1 MKIYLA
7 GSLHTDELKTN
18 IKTVVDFLRSKE
30 NEVYSPMELK
40 IPNAWDL
47 PNHEWAKKV
56 YDNDIEELTNADMIV
71 CIYNGFNF
79 AGGTG
84 TAWELGYARAMGKDV
99 IVLCTDIKSK
109 QSLMIIN
116 SGIIVMP
123 YEEYKKAWEM
133 YMDDI
138 LGIKNLSKKPYIHPD
153 LQDQS

>member
-7 GSLHTDELKTN
+7 SSLHTDELKKRIT
-18 IKTVVDFLRSKE
+18 TVVEYLRKKGHS
-30 NEVYSPMELK
+30 VYSPMELK

-47 PNHEWAKKV
+47 PNQEWAKKV
-56 YDNDIEELTNADMIV
+56 YDNDIKELTNADMIV

-84 TAWELGYARAMGKDV
+84 TAWELGFAKAMNKDV

-109 QSLMIIN
+109 QSLMIVN

-123 YEEYKKAWEM
+123 YEEYEKAWEM
-133 YMDDI
+133 YEEYKEDS
-138 LGIKNLSKKPYIHPD
+138 LSISIPCIHPD

>member
-1 MKIYLA
+1 
-7 GSLHTDELKTN
+7 
-18 IKTVVDFLRSKE
+18 
-30 NEVYSPMELK
+30 
-40 IPNAWDL
+40 
-47 PNHEWAKKV
+47 
-56 YDNDIEELTNADMIV
+56 MIV

-84 TAWELGYARAMGKDV
+84 TAWELGFAKAMNKDV

-123 YEEYKKAWEM
+123 YEEYEKAWDM
-133 YMDDI
+133 YEDYT
-138 LGIKNLSKKPYIHPD
+138 KNSKSISIPYIHPD